1 MGYLHFDRS
10 LENAASGWIFKS
22 KVILYTNLR
31 ETKFFEEEYL
41 NSILVTLTARH
52 TMDFHHKFHCHFHVN
67 ELQGYET
74 RNEKKKNKTKQ
85 KKNDMLQVR
94 FLLSDFDTFTLQ

>member
-1 MGYLHFDRS
+1 
-10 LENAASGWIFKS
+10 
-22 KVILYTNLR
+22 
-31 ETKFFEEEYL
+31 
-41 NSILVTLTARH
+41 
-52 TMDFHHKFHCHFHVN
+52 MDFHHKFHCHFHVN

-74 RNEKKKNKTKQ
+74 RNEKKNKTKQ

>member
-1 MGYLHFDRS
+1 
-10 LENAASGWIFKS
+10 
-22 KVILYTNLR
+22 
-31 ETKFFEEEYL
+31 
-41 NSILVTLTARH
+41 
-52 TMDFHHKFHCHFHVN
+52 MDFHHKFHCHFHVN